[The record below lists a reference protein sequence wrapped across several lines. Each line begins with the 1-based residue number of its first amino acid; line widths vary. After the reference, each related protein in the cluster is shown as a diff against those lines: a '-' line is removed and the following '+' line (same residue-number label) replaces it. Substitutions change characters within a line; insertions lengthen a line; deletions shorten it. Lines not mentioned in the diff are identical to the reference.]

1 MPPTV
6 YESFRLVTDL
16 DRSVSFYEAIG
27 LTSEERSSRRAEFP
41 TEGGTL
47 VLEEEYDEE
56 TLAEYGLEKPGEN
69 RGTGTILVLRVDSV
83 DESFERAKAA
93 GATVLRPPREEEWGE
108 KLCLVE
114 DPDGYVVELV
124 RPL

>member
-1 MPPTV
+1 MPPSV
-6 YESFRLVTDL
+6 YESFRLVSDL

-27 LTSEERSSRRAEFP
+27 LTPEERSSRRAEFP

-56 TLAEYGLEKPGEN
+56 TLAEYGLEKPGSN

-93 GATVLRPPREEEWGE
+93 GATVLRPPQKEEWGE